1 MRLRGWLVVGVAVTA
16 ALLLLG
22 RAVTSL
28 VVEHAWFIAMGVPT
42 LWWERALDTAL
53 LRGGACVAG
62 SAFAFVNLHAVRRT
76 ILAVA
81 VPSRVANIE
90 LTAMIPGRRLLSA
103 TIILA
108 IFIGIALATPLD
120 DWTQLAMARHGI
132 PFGEIEGFLNRD
144 LGFYVYWVPL
154 EESLYVWALV
164 SVVTVGLM
172 VMVLYALTRSLR
184 LDGRR
189 VVSTAHA
196 RRHISALGALVLL
209 LLAWSYRLDGFDL
222 LRNGSGPDGLFL
234 RVDHVVSLRV
244 DELMTVL
251 CALGAVLLLRAGW
264 MSQLRLAFITLSLVL
279 IGAIGLRHL
288 LPAIAARGN
297 LLGDPQRRDRDYLET
312 RTLVS
317 RRAYDVD
324 GIRFGGTDSQPRLIT
339 RIKSADLAR
348 AVSLWDGST
357 AQQRSTDAV
366 RGTMVPAPTAWTTG
380 ANGTVHALIARRPIS
395 GEERWTLSLADATLP
410 IIRDSAVVLA
420 SDSDDGAGN
429 AMRLAVGPGLSGHAL
444 MVDPTG
450 AVLGTTLRTIEQRI
464 AHAWAARDPEL
475 LQIESTTEPLP
486 VYVSQRDVRT
496 RVALLAPVF
505 AQGTEVSPLVH
516 DGSLYWTV
524 SLYSSSDSYP
534 LSQEWQLAGE
544 VRSYFRFAATALVEA
559 STGRVR
565 LVPADHLDPIARTWM
580 TRVPSLI
587 AHDEELPT
595 GLIDRLPPA
604 TDAAIAQLRTF
615 ARYGSR
621 VEGSAVR
628 HLPDSALAGDG
639 PPAHLLPVEN
649 GSVVAWSVP
658 LLDAGDQ
665 LGGVMTAVGGR
676 YRRTYWDS
684 TTTPRPRWST
694 MTEHL
699 RVALDSARA
708 MVPDGSRREPRLRP
722 GRLQVLP
729 GEHGPLAVQSLL
741 WNRADGTT
749 VISRVAVEDGGH
761 LAIGSTLA
769 DALRRMGSSRTI
781 ASSKSA
787 NTLLEFEPKDV
798 ATSRLYDAMRQGMR
812 SGDWVRFGAAFDSL
826 GKVLGRPPQ

>member
-1 MRLRGWLVVGVAVTA
+1 MRLRGWLVIGVAVAA

-28 VVEHAWFIAMGVPT
+28 VVEHAWFIAMGVPA
-42 LWWERALDTAL
+42 LWWERAINTAL
-53 LRGGACVAG
+53 LQGGACIAG
-62 SAFAFVNLHAVRRT
+62 AAFAFANLHAVRRT

-90 LTAMIPGRRLLSA
+90 LTAMIPARRLLSL
-103 TIILA
+103 TILMA

-120 DWTQLAMARHGI
+120 DWTQVAMARHGI

-164 SVVTVGLM
+164 SVVSISLL

-189 VVSTAHA
+189 VVATAHA

-222 LRNGSGPDGLFL
+222 LRSGSGPDGAFL

-244 DELMTVL
+244 DELMTLVS
-251 CALGAVLLLRAGW
+251 ALGAVLILRAGW

-279 IGAIGLRHL
+279 VGAIGLRHV
-288 LPAIAARGN
+288 LPSVMSRSSV
-297 LLGDPQRRDRDYLET
+297 LGDPQRRDRDYLET

-324 GIRFGGTDSQPRLIT
+324 GIRFGGTDSQPRVST
-339 RIKSADLAR
+339 RLKSGDLAR
-348 AVSLWDGST
+348 SVSLWDGAA
-357 AQQRSTDAV
+357 AQQRSTDAA
-366 RGTMVPAPTAWTTG
+366 RGTMVPAPTAWTVGGNG
-380 ANGTVHALIARRPIS
+380 AVHALIARRPIS
-395 GEERWTLSLADATLP
+395 GEERWTLSLSDATLP
-410 IIRDSAVVLA
+410 VLRDSAIALA
-420 SDSDDGAGN
+420 SDGDDSGGIVPRA
-429 AMRLAVGPGLSGHAL
+429 AVGPGFSGHAL
-444 MVDPTG
+444 LVDPTG

-464 AHAWAARDPEL
+464 AHAWAARDPDL
-475 LQIESTTEPLP
+475 LQLESAADPLP

-496 RVALLAPVF
+496 RVATLAPVF
-505 AQGTEVSPLVH
+505 AQGNDVTPLVH

-524 SLYSSSDSYP
+524 NLYSTSDSYP
-534 LSQEWQLAGE
+534 LSQQWQLAGE
-544 VRSYFRFAATALVEA
+544 VRSYFRFAATALVES

-565 LVPADHLDPIARTWM
+565 FVPADHLDPIARTWM
-580 TRVPSLI
+580 ARVPSLVV
-587 AHDEELPT
+587 HDGELPDE
-595 GLIDRLPPA
+595 LIDQLPPA
-604 TDAAIAQLRTF
+604 TEAAIAQLRTF

-628 HLPDSALAGDG
+628 HLPDSAFAGDG
-639 PPAHLLPVEN
+639 PPPHLLPTER

-665 LGGVMTAVGGR
+665 LGGVISAVGGR

-684 TTTPRPRWST
+684 TVTPRPRWSAL
-694 MTEHL
+694 TEHL
-699 RVALDSARA
+699 RTALDSARA
-708 MVPDGSRREPRLRP
+708 LVPDGSRREPRMRP
-722 GRLQVLP
+722 GRLQIVP
-729 GEHGPLAVQSLL
+729 GEHGPVAVQSLL
-741 WNRADGTT
+741 WNRTEGAT
-749 VISRVAVEDGGH
+749 VVSRVAVEDGGR
-761 LAIGSTLA
+761 LAIGGTLS
-769 DALRRMGSSRTI
+769 DALQRMGSSRAVVAT
-781 ASSKSA
+781 KSGT
-787 NTLLEFEPKDV
+787 TLLEFEPKDV

-826 GKVLGRPPQ
+826 GKVLGKPAR